1 MNTEYTLRLIV
12 YLVLMN
18 SCGFLLFGIDKNKAR
33 NHTWRIPEQSLF
45 IVSAMGGCYGSL
57 IAMYLFH
64 HKTRKTMFRFG
75 IPFLCIVW
83 IVIIVLM
90 YRLAS

>member
-1 MNTEYTLRLIV
+1 MNSEYVIRIIAYTALMNT
-12 YLVLMN
+12 
-18 SCGFLLFGIDKNKAR
+18 CGFVLFMADKYKAKK
-33 NHTWRIPEQSLF
+33 HTWRIPEQTLF
-45 IVSAMGGCYGSL
+45 IVSAMGGCFGSL

-83 IVIIVLM
+83 IALVFWM
-90 YRLAS
+90 YRLAF